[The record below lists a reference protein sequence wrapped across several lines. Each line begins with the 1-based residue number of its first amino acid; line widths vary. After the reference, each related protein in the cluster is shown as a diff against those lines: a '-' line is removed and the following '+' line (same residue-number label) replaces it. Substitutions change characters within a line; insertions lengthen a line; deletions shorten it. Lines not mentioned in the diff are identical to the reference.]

1 MKILEKWFQNLQEI
15 REELID
21 TVQNMT
27 ENELNWVPKEGMKSA
42 KSLLIEIAAGEIWL
56 DSFLTNPGEKLSWKE
71 AFKQVKGNDLPSL
84 LSELASLRQNTI
96 TIFSQ
101 YTEKELFEEKQW
113 PNDPEKTFSPEE
125 TMRYLIQHEYYHL
138 GQLIYNRW
146 IQGHNPYK
154 SGNLTSG

>member
-56 DSFLTNPGEKLSWKE
+56 DSFLTNPG
-71 AFKQVKGNDLPSL
+71 
-84 LSELASLRQNTI
+84 
-96 TIFSQ
+96 
-101 YTEKELFEEKQW
+101 
-113 PNDPEKTFSPEE
+113 
-125 TMRYLIQHEYYHL
+125 
-138 GQLIYNRW
+138 
-146 IQGHNPYK
+146 
-154 SGNLTSG
+154 